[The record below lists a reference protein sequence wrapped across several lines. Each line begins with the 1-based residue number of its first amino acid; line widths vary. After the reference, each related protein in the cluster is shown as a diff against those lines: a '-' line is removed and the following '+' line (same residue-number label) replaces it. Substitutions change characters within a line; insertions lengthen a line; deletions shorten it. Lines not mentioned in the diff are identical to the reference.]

1 MKRIKLDNN
10 VANINGKNIE
20 LTNQESALLK
30 ALMDGEGKTL
40 SRDSLLKDA
49 WGYKSAGITRTV
61 DVHIQRLRKKIG
73 MDMIDTVY
81 KGGYKLNAENS
92 AN

>member
-1 MKRIKLDNN
+1 MKIKLNG
-10 VANINGKNIE
+10 NIAIVGDKKIE

-30 ALMDGEGKTL
+30 SLMDNQGKTV
-40 SRDSLLKDA
+40 SRQELLQDA

-73 MDMIDTVY
+73 TKFIDTVY
-81 KGGYKLNAENS
+81 KGGYKLNLF
-92 AN
+92 

>member
-1 MKRIKLDNN
+1 MKIKL
-10 VANINGKNIE
+10 NGNTAIVGDKKIE

-30 ALMDGEGKTL
+30 SLLDNQGKTV
-40 SRDSLLKDA
+40 SRQVLLQDA

-73 MDMIDTVY
+73 TKFIDTVY
-81 KGGYKLNAENS
+81 KGGYKLNLF
-92 AN
+92 

>member
-1 MKRIKLDNN
+1 MKSIKLYNN
-10 VANINGKNIE
+10 VATISGKSVE
-20 LTNQESALLK
+20 LTNQESALLQ
-30 ALMDGEGKTL
+30 ALIDGEGKTL

-73 MDMIDTVY
+73 MDLIDTVY
-81 KGGYKLNAENS
+81 KGGYKLNALS
-92 AN
+92 VA

>member
-1 MKRIKLDNN
+1 MKIKL
-10 VANINGKNIE
+10 NGNTAIVGDKKIE

-30 ALMDGEGKTL
+30 SLLNNQGKTV
-40 SRDSLLKDA
+40 SRQALLQDA

-73 MDMIDTVY
+73 TKLIDTVY
-81 KGGYKLNAENS
+81 KGGYKLNLL
-92 AN
+92 

>member
-1 MKRIKLDNN
+1 MKNIKLDR
-10 VANINGKNIE
+10 NIATIGTKKIE

-30 ALMDGEGKTL
+30 ALLENQGKTI
-40 SRDSLLKDA
+40 SRQALLQEA

-73 MDMIDTVY
+73 SKLIDTVY
-81 KGGYKLNAENS
+81 KGGYKLNLF
-92 AN
+92 